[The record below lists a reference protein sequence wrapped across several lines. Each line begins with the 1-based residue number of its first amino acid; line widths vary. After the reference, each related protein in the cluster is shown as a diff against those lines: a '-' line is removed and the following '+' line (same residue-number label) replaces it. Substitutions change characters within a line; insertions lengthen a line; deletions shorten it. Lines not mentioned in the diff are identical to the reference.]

1 MECVSVPRGLA
12 CAYDGASPGEILHCT
27 FIGEELDHSR
37 ASYQQGSVACR
48 YAVIHCSSSECYLC
62 LQLNLTSHAASS
74 LVFHPLMKGIC
85 YMSDRAYSRT
95 GALPAWYMTLR
106 GYLTSIAGLS
116 MLATTA
122 YFLFKDIERAML
134 RMEEDDRRKASQIAG
149 KDAAN
154 AAAVAVSSNVGG
166 NAPSLK
172 KGWW

>member
-1 MECVSVPRGLA
+1 
-12 CAYDGASPGEILHCT
+12 
-27 FIGEELDHSR
+27 
-37 ASYQQGSVACR
+37 
-48 YAVIHCSSSECYLC
+48 
-62 LQLNLTSHAASS
+62 
-74 LVFHPLMKGIC
+74 
-85 YMSDRAYSRT
+85 MSDRAYSRT